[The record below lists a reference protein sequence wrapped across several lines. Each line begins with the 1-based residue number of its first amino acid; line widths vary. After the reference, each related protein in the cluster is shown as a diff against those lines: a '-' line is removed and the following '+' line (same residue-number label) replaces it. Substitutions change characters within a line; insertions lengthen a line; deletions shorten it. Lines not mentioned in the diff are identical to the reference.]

1 MTGLV
6 VKLNPYNAPF
16 KPPSEP
22 GVYWLDQQY
31 AGDCLHDAHVSLVA
45 ISRRRIPFLRSV
57 SFVSV
62 ARRRYSAPA
71 SSDVLSDCGLPHLA
85 GKGAARTHFIPNAE
99 FMADLSRDGVKAA
112 RRYLKNQGQ
121 K

>member
-1 MTGLV
+1 MTDLV

-16 KPPSEP
+16 KPASEP

-31 AGDCLHDAHVSLVA
+31 AGDCLHDSHVMAYRVA
-45 ISRRRIPFLRSV
+45 KFRRAGSILT
-57 SFVSV
+57 
-62 ARRRYSAPA
+62 
-71 SSDVLSDCGLPHLA
+71 DCGLPHLA
-85 GKGAARTHFIPNAE
+85 EKGTARTHFIPNAE
-99 FMADLSRDGVKAA
+99 FMADLSRDGVKAV